1 MMHTGRVVVSKNRE
15 RRGLASAMEVTNQ
28 YITHTHIH
36 TQISITYHLSRAR
49 IVIIFVLIIT
59 FITQITS

>member
-28 YITHTHIH
+28 YITHTHTH
-36 TQISITYHLSRAR
+36 THTNFNYHLSRAR
-49 IVIIFVLIIT
+49 IVVIFVLIIT

>member
-36 TQISITYHLSRAR
+36 TQISITTYL
-49 IVIIFVLIIT
+49 VQGLL
-59 FITQITS
+59 

>member
-28 YITHTHIH
+28 YITHTHI
-36 TQISITYHLSRAR
+36 QISITTYL
-49 IVIIFVLIIT
+49 VQGLL
-59 FITQITS
+59 

>member
-36 TQISITYHLSRAR
+36 TNFNYHLSRAR
-49 IVIIFVLIIT
+49 IVVIFVLIIT
-59 FITQITS
+59 FIIQITS